1 MKVLVTGGA
10 GFIGSHVVDRLITEG
25 HQAVVVD
32 DLSLGR
38 RQNINPRAK
47 FYQMDICHEGL
58 MELFQQERPDV
69 VNHHAAQVNLRLSVE
84 DPLSNARVNLLGSLN
99 LLESSRRTGVK
110 KFIYISSGGAIYGEP
125 KKLPVSEEDPICP
138 LSPYGLHKYMVEL
151 YLPLYYENHGL
162 RYTILRYPNVYGPR
176 QDPKG
181 EAGVVAIFSQQM
193 LRGEQP
199 VIFGDGSKTRD
210 YVFIEDIVHANMLVM
225 DGGDQETYN
234 LGWGRE
240 VTDQEIFDQV
250 RETLASDIQ
259 PIYGEKRPGEIDYI
273 SLDSSKIKKSLGWT
287 PRIPL
292 EEGIPI
298 AAEYYKKEEAERS

>member
-10 GFIGSHVVDRLITEG
+10 GFIGSHVVDSLIKEG
-25 HQAVVVD
+25 HDVIVVD
-32 DLSLGR
+32 DLSMGR

-58 MELFQQERPDV
+58 TELFQQERPDV

-84 DPLSNARVNLLGSLN
+84 DPLSDARVNLLGSLN

-125 KKLPVSEEDPICP
+125 KKLPVSEDDPICP

-151 YLPLYYENHGL
+151 YLPLYYQSYGL

-193 LRGEQP
+193 LRGQQP

-210 YVFIEDIVHANMLVM
+210 YVFVEDIVHANMLVM
-225 DGGDQETYN
+225 DGGDQQAFN

-240 VTDQEIFDQV
+240 VTDQEIFDGV
-250 RETLASDIQ
+250 REALASDIQ
-259 PIYGEKRPGEIDYI
+259 PIYGEKRPGEIEHIY
-273 SLDSSKIKKSLGWT
+273 LDSSKIKTSLGWT

-292 EEGIPI
+292 EEGIPM
-298 AAEYYKKEEAERS
+298 AVEYYQREEAERS

>member
-58 MELFQQERPDV
+58 IELFQQERPDV
-69 VNHHAAQVNLRLSVE
+69 VNHNAAQVNLRLSVE
-84 DPLSNARVNLLGSLN
+84 NPLSDARVNLLGSLN
-99 LLESSRRTGVK
+99 LLECSRRTGVK

-125 KKLPVSEEDPICP
+125 KKLPVREEDPIFP

-151 YLPLYYENHGL
+151 YLPLYYQSYGL

-176 QDPKG
+176 QDPRG

-193 LRGEQP
+193 LRGERP
-199 VIFGDGSKTRD
+199 TIFGDGSKTRD
-210 YVFIEDIVHANMLVM
+210 YVFVVDIVHANMLVM
-225 DGGDQETYN
+225 DGGDQQAFN

-240 VTDQEIFDQV
+240 VTDQEIFDRV
-250 RETLASDIQ
+250 RDALSADIQ
-259 PIYGEKRPGEIDYI
+259 PIYGEKRPGEIDHI
-273 SLDSSKIKKSLGWT
+273 ALKSSKIKRSLGWT

-292 EEGIPI
+292 EEGIPM
-298 AAEYYKKEEAERS
+298 AVEYYKKEEAESS

>member
-10 GFIGSHVVDRLITEG
+10 GFIGSHVVDYLIAEG
-25 HQAVVVD
+25 HEVVVVD
-32 DLSLGR
+32 NLSMGR

-58 MELFQQERPDV
+58 KELFQKERPDV

-84 DPLSNARVNLLGSLN
+84 DPLSDAGVNLLGSLN

-110 KFIYISSGGAIYGEP
+110 KLIYISSGGAIYGEP
-125 KKLPVSEEDPICP
+125 KKLPVREEDPICP

-151 YLPLYYENHGL
+151 YLSLYFQSYGL
-162 RYTILRYPNVYGPR
+162 HYTILRYPNVYGPR

-210 YVFIEDIVHANMLVM
+210 YVFVEDIVEANILAMEE
-225 DGGDQETYN
+225 GDQETYN
-234 LGWGRE
+234 LGWARE
-240 VTDQEIFDQV
+240 VTDQEIFDRV
-250 RETLASDIQ
+250 REALASDIQ
-259 PIYGEKRPGEIDYI
+259 PIYG
-273 SLDSSKIKKSLGWT
+273 
-287 PRIPL
+287 
-292 EEGIPI
+292 
-298 AAEYYKKEEAERS
+298 